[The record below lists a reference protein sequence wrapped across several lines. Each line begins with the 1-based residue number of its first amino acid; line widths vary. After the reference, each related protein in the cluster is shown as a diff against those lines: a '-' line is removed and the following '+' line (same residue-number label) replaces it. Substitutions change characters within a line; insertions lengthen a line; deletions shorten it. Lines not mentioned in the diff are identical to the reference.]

1 MDPGRREHVCAS
13 KLMSREARLALYG
26 TGDMAASYLDALLHL
41 GNHADAIVVVGRDL
55 EKANILATRYGA
67 RAAALGNEA
76 EHAATIAIV
85 AVTPD
90 ALSGVARQ
98 ALQAGARKLLIEK
111 PGALSSSELARL
123 GDALATAQA
132 TGYVAYNR
140 RFYPSAERCRALIR
154 EDGGAVACF
163 LEMTEIEQRVLL
175 LREKPNWSDE
185 NFARWGIVNS
195 THVLDLATWLVGCPT
210 QLSTHRDGRLAWH
223 PSGATFFGTGKSDAG
238 AALVYLAT
246 WGAAGR
252 WRIEVTTPK
261 RRLIMC
267 PLEALDQQIKD
278 SFSITRVDI
287 RAEPSGT
294 KPGLDGL
301 LRAFLSGNRIN
312 DLPSLM
318 ETVQLLATAEKIF
331 GYV

>member
-1 MDPGRREHVCAS
+1 
-13 KLMSREARLALYG
+13 MSREARLALYG

-41 GNHADAIVVVGRDL
+41 GTPADTIVVVGRSV
-55 EKANILATRYGA
+55 EKANILAARYGA
-67 RAAALGNEA
+67 RAAELGNEA
-76 EHAATIAIV
+76 EHAVTLAIV

-98 ALQAGARKLLIEK
+98 ALQAGARKLLVEK
-111 PGALSSSELARL
+111 PGALASSELARL
-123 GDALATAQA
+123 GDALVEAQA

-163 LEMTEIEQRVLL
+163 LEMTEIEGRVLP
-175 LREKPNWSDE
+175 LRDKQNWSDE
-185 NFARWGIVNS
+185 NLARWGVVNS
-195 THVLDLATWLVGCPT
+195 THVLDLATWLVGFPT

-223 PSGATFFGTGKSDAG
+223 PSGATFFGTGKSDKG

-267 PLEALDQQIKD
+267 PLEALDQQLKD
-278 SFSITRVDI
+278 SFSITRVDV
-287 RAEPSGT
+287 RAEPLGI

-301 LRAFLSGNRIN
+301 LRAFLSGGRNN
-312 DLPSLM
+312 NLPSLM
-318 ETVQLLATAEKIF
+318 ETAQLLATAEKIF
-331 GYV
+331 GY